1 MRNSLHLIGFIGFW
15 TLAPLPV
22 FSAPSASTSP
32 STHFAA
38 APNVVRVAV
47 TSQAYDFSRPWSKR
61 APISKRALG
70 VVLQGQRV
78 LVTAECVANATYVE
92 LETPDGESKQ
102 AASVEAVDYEA
113 NLALLKPDSTEFLQ
127 GQTGLPIASASTNDT
142 LSVWQLEPNGKLMV
156 SKGQMTTAE
165 VTRYPIDESAFLIY
179 RVSVPLQMRDASA
192 TLPVVK
198 DGKLAG
204 LMLRYE
210 ASSNVLDVIP
220 APVVQHFLKD
230 AKDGAYKGFPRMG
243 LAFSGTRDPQLRRY
257 LGLNGTKGGVLV
269 TQTLPDGPAAS
280 ADIQKGDVLLE
291 IDGQAIDAD
300 GNYADPDYGTIS
312 LGHLV
317 CTKHFENDAIPLKV
331 FRNGKLEKKTLTVA
345 RRRPEQF
352 LSEPYIFDRAPGYFI
367 LGGFVLQEL
376 SRPYLKE
383 FGSEWSRK
391 APMDLLNLDR
401 TQSEI
406 PKSGKKRIVFLSR
419 VLPSDVTVGYEDL
432 RHQVITS
439 INDHPLSSLSDIP
452 EALKKAV
459 GGIHKVEL
467 SGDPHQVFLDA
478 EAVEKIGP
486 SLMRGYR
493 LPALSRLE

>member
-1 MRNSLHLIGFIGFW
+1 MRNSLPLIGFISFW

-22 FSAPSASTSP
+22 FSAPSANTSP
-32 STHFAA
+32 SSHFAS
-38 APNVVRVAV
+38 APNVVRVSV

-61 APISKRALG
+61 APLSKRALG
-70 VVLQGQRV
+70 VVLKGHRV

-113 NLALLKPDSTEFLQ
+113 NLALLKPDNADFLH
-127 GQTGLPIASASTNDT
+127 GQPGLSVTAASTSDT
-142 LSVWQLEPNGKLMV
+142 LSVWQLEANGKLMV

-179 RVSVPLQMRDASA
+179 RVSVPLQMRDAST

-210 ASSNVLDVIP
+210 SSSNLLDVIP

-230 AKDGAYKGFPRMG
+230 AESASYKGFPRMG

-269 TQTLPDGPAAS
+269 TQTLSDGPAAS

-291 IDGQAIDAD
+291 IDGHAIDAD
-300 GNYADPDYGTIS
+300 GNYADSDYGTIS

-317 CTKHFENDAIPLKV
+317 CTKHFENDKIPLKL
-331 FRNGKLEKKTLTVA
+331 FRNGKFENKTLTVL

-367 LGGFVLQEL
+367 LGGLVLQEL
-376 SRPYLKE
+376 SRTYLKE

-406 PKSGKKRIVFLSR
+406 PQNGKKRIVFLSR
-419 VLPSDVTVGYEDL
+419 VLPSDVTVGYEEL
-432 RHQVITS
+432 RHQVVTS
-439 INDHPLSSLSDIP
+439 INDQPLSSLSDIP

-467 SGDPHQVFLDA
+467 SGDPHQIFLDA
-478 EAVEKIGP
+478 EAVEKMGP
-486 SLMRGYR
+486 TLMRGYR